1 MLFGM
6 NRKERG
12 YLQRIAEL
20 EASLAQAQQLADQ
33 AQQSVEEKDH
43 YLSQCLATQEH
54 AHHGHT
60 EVHLGQAD
68 ALASIRDKKAMLAT
82 KLQGDS
88 ETLTESAQL
97 FQRSGV
103 MLAHIAEGSAK
114 LNGITQHSENQI
126 DQLDSAIKE
135 IGKFTS
141 LIASVSEQ
149 TNLLALNAA
158 IEAAR
163 AGEHG
168 RGFAVVADEV
178 RNLAGRT
185 AEATKEISDLVSK
198 INNFS
203 RAAQQSFSGL
213 SEVAAG
219 IDESVSSVRSVIDE
233 VNGLSDSMVN
243 VISEVTASQFIDTV
257 VMDHLLYKFEVF
269 KVVAGLS
276 AKTAE
281 DFVSH
286 HHCRLGK
293 WYYEGLGGELL
304 DREAAYRSLE
314 SPHQKVHDAGVRA
327 IRAHSSGDHSA
338 ELAALAEMDHASHQV
353 VNCLNQLEP
362 AYQKAIE
369 SKTVGGAGRSR

>member
-1 MLFGM
+1 MVFG
-6 NRKERG
+6 RFKKERG

-20 EASLAQAQQLADQ
+20 EASLAQAQQMAEQ
-33 AQQSVEEKDH
+33 AQQSVAEKDH
-43 YLSQCLATQEH
+43 HLSQCLSAQEL
-54 AHHGHT
+54 AHNGHT
-60 EVHLGQAD
+60 QVHLGQAD
-68 ALASIRDKKAMLAT
+68 ALASIRDKKAVLAT
-82 KLQGDS
+82 KLQCDS
-88 ETLTESAQL
+88 ETLAESAQL

-185 AEATKEISDLVSK
+185 AEATKEISDLVTK
-198 INNFS
+198 INSFS

-257 VMDHLLYKFEVF
+257 VMDHLLYKFEIF
-269 KVVAGLS
+269 KVVAGVS
-276 AKTAE
+276 NKTPE

-304 DREAAYRSLE
+304 DREAAYRALE
-314 SPHQKVHDAGVRA
+314 VPHQKVHDAGVRA
-327 IRAHSSGDHSA
+327 IHAHLNGDDGA
-338 ELAALAEMDHASHQV
+338 ELAALAEMDHASYEV
-353 VNCLNQLEP
+353 VKCLNQLEP
-362 AYQKAIE
+362 AYQRAIE
-369 SKTVGGAGRSR
+369 TKSINGVGRAV